1 MFQIFL
7 PPSSLIQNIW
17 QQFIETSLAVKKG
30 KEENVNWRE
39 ILQINIK
46 LKLSAILYFIFV
58 GLELPVLI
66 PASMIR
72 GDNNNK
78 TEEFK

>member
-17 QQFIETSLAVKKG
+17 QQFIETSLAVEKG

-66 PASMIR
+66 PAPMMR
-72 GDNNNK
+72 GENNNK
-78 TEEFK
+78 TEEF

>member
-58 GLELPVLI
+58 GLELLVLI
-66 PASMIR
+66 PAPMIR